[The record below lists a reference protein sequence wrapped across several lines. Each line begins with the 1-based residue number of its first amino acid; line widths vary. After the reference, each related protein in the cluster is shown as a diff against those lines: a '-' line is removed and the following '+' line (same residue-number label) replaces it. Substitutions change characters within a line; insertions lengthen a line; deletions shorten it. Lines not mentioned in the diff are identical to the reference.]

1 LITSANPGEGKT
13 FTAINLGICLAQE
26 LNRTVLLV
34 DADLRNPTTR
44 HYDFANDFF
53 SIKAGRGLADY
64 LLGQAEVPDILLN
77 PGIQKLTI
85 LPAGRQL
92 PNSAELLGS
101 ARMAGLVDEMKKRYP
116 DDRIIIF
123 DTPSLLCGDPMVLSR
138 YIDAVLLVVEQEKT
152 TARDL
157 HRATELLKNRKIL
170 GTILNKSKSGKIAYV

>member
-1 LITSANPGEGKT
+1 
-13 FTAINLGICLAQE
+13 
-26 LNRTVLLV
+26 
-34 DADLRNPTTR
+34 
-44 HYDFANDFF
+44 
-53 SIKAGRGLADY
+53 